1 MDDQSFFM
9 SSIKY
14 GWRWHQG
21 RLLFRKCWEEEELS
35 EGISKEIKTSRV
47 MLDIQNSV
55 FSCLSFEM
63 ETPEMFSDKK
73 LPTLD
78 FICWVKNNK
87 IQYSFY
93 QKPMAKKTVIQRK
106 SALGKNCKIASLSQN
121 LVRRMKNTCEDLPDS
136 DRIQIIDEYS
146 SQLEAS
152 GYSAAQTRK
161 IVTAGLTG
169 YQGLVEKVSKGETVM
184 HRSAAEG
191 FTSRKRKKLLSPGNW
206 FKTRRKEESQKQRR
220 NRKKKAESEEPEIIT
235 VLFVPQTPGDET
247 TES

>member
-1 MDDQSFFM
+1 MDDQRFFM

-93 QKPMAKKTVIQRK
+93 
-106 SALGKNCKIASLSQN
+106 
-121 LVRRMKNTCEDLPDS
+121 
-136 DRIQIIDEYS
+136 
-146 SQLEAS
+146 
-152 GYSAAQTRK
+152 
-161 IVTAGLTG
+161 
-169 YQGLVEKVSKGETVM
+169 
-184 HRSAAEG
+184 
-191 FTSRKRKKLLSPGNW
+191 
-206 FKTRRKEESQKQRR
+206 
-220 NRKKKAESEEPEIIT
+220 
-235 VLFVPQTPGDET
+235 
-247 TES
+247 